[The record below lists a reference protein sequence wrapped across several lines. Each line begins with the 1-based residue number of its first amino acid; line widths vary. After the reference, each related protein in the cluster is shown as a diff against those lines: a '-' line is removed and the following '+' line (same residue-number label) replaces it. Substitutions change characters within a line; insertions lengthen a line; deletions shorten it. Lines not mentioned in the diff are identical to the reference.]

1 MKNAAR
7 YAITMPLN
15 VLRQSPTERS
25 LMIRLAFVLTLI
37 ISFSSCAHA
46 PSRQEGPI
54 TEKIIA
60 AYGGRDRIAQVV
72 SLAAEGRIRTLMRG
86 DEGVYRRAQRRD
98 GKLFVDIIY
107 QYSSERRLLDGT
119 RGFRGSPN
127 SMEEVFGPRYLAM
140 VYQYNQLDLPYGLLD
155 NTLTFTELR
164 SDILRTQP
172 VRVFQCRDR
181 AGNEM
186 EVFVNAESYRIMKCT
201 GTFRLETGM
210 TSLSAE
216 FGDYRFVEGI
226 LFPFGIVNFANEQ
239 KISETEISDYLI
251 NPRLD
256 DALFRP

>member
-1 MKNAAR
+1 MIDTDR
-7 YAITMPLN
+7 YTITMPLN

-72 SLAAEGRIRTLMRG
+72 SLAAEGRIRALMRG
-86 DEGVYRRAQRRD
+86 DEGIYRRAQRRD

>member
-1 MKNAAR
+1 MTILIK
-7 YAITMPLN
+7 
-15 VLRQSPTERS
+15 VRQGDHGIRS
-25 LMIRLAFVLTLI
+25 LMILLPFLLAVVLA
-37 ISFSSCAHA
+37 FSSCAHMPA
-46 PSRQEGPI
+46 PEEGPM

-60 AYGGRDRIAQVV
+60 AYGGRERIAQVV
-72 SLAAEGRIRTLMRG
+72 SLAAEGRITAHLRG

-107 QYSSERRLLDGT
+107 RHSSERRQLEGT
-119 RGFRGSPN
+119 RGFRGTAN
-127 SMEEVFGPRYLAM
+127 SMEEVFGPRYSAM

-155 NTLTFTELR
+155 NTLTLTELR
-164 SDILRTQP
+164 SDILHTQP

-186 EVFVNAESYRIMKCT
+186 EVFVNAVSYRIMRCT
-201 GTFRLETGM
+201 GVFRLETGV

-226 LFPFGIVNFANEQ
+226 LLPFRIVNFANDQ
-239 KISETEISDYLI
+239 QISETVITDYLI

-256 DALFRP
+256 DAFFRP